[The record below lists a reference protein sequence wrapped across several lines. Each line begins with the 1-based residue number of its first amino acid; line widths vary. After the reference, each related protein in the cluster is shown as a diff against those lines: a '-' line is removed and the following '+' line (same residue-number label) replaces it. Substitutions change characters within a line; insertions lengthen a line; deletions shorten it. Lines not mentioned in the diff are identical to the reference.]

1 MKKIAIFL
9 TIIISIL
16 ICGCKEGT
24 TNNET
29 VQVAVEGI
37 PIDEDNFPDEYFRDY
52 LEKNVDKDF
61 DGYISEDEKKN
72 TITISFDASNTEY
85 EPIENVTG
93 IELFCNLDT
102 LCFLNTSL
110 KKNRC

>member
-52 LEKNVDKDF
+52 LEKNVDKDLM
-61 DGYISEDEKKN
+61 DIYLKMKKRIQLRFRLMPQ
-72 TITISFDASNTEY
+72 TRSM
-85 EPIENVTG
+85 
-93 IELFCNLDT
+93 NL
-102 LCFLNTSL
+102 
-110 KKNRC
+110 